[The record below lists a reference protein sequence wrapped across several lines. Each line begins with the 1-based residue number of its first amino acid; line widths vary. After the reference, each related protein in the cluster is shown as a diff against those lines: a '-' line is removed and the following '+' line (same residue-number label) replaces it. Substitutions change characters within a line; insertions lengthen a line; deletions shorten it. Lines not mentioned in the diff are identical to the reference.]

1 MGSDEGSESEN
12 TKITTVSASA
22 LSSFTGRGI
31 LPKRAMHFMA
41 SYSRKEWTEAKKRR
55 HLPPSGKPGIKQ
67 SLKGIKCLK
76 LRKRLNKWEDKCV
89 NIRNENIIG
98 IPRPSGSPSTRHL
111 HNFIFL
117 KEKQDALKKRNCW
130 KGGIQDLASATRP
143 NEVNK
148 LAGSNF

>member
-12 TKITTVSASA
+12 TKITTASASA
-22 LSSFTGRGI
+22 LSFFTGRGI

-41 SYSRKEWTEAKKRR
+41 SYSRKEWTEAKKTR
-55 HLPPSGKPGIKQ
+55 HLPPSREPGIKQ
-67 SLKGIKCLK
+67 SLKGIKCLE
-76 LRKRLNKWEDKCV
+76 LRKRLNKWEVKCF
-89 NIRNENIIG
+89 NIRNEKDNW
-98 IPRPSGSPSTRHL
+98 IPRPSGPPSPRHL

-130 KGGIQDLASATRP
+130 KCGIATGP

-148 LAGSNF
+148 RTWSNF